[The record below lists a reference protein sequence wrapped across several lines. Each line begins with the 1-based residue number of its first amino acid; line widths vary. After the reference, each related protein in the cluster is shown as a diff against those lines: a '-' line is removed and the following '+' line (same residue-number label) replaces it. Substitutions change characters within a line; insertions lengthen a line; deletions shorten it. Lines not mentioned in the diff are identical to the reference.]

1 MQNQI
6 RLEKIN
12 GREDF
17 PYFAQLVF
25 NEKVMAMDMGRIF
38 TQEEADGYFAYVLDY
53 NAAHENAGNYKVFLA
68 DGAFIGLGA
77 LWVREDGTEVEYMV
91 LPEYWGKGYAT
102 AILSELIDLARKN
115 PDVHGL
121 SGLFDPANAASR
133 RVLEK
138 NGFTFDRRMDVEED
152 GSVVEVYS
160 REV

>member
-91 LPEYWGKGYAT
+91 LPEYWGKGYASIIT
-102 AILSELIDLARKN
+102 KNMITKAAEMKKDLIIECVFEQEKTKHLALS
-115 PDVHGL
+115 
-121 SGLFDPANAASR
+121 
-133 RVLEK
+133 
-138 NGFTFDRRMDVEED
+138 NGFTYTGNFNNLDVF
-152 GSVVEVYS
+152 
-160 REV
+160 RLKAQR